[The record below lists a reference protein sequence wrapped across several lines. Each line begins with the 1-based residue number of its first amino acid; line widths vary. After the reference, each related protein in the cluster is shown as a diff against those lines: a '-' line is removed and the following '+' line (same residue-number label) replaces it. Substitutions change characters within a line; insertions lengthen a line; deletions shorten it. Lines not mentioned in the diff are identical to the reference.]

1 MIGAICYDNFGT
13 LRGRNTKVNTDWYLS
28 ISVIP
33 LLACGG
39 FLKGDGVGLAVIG
52 EEVLPLGFEC

>member
-1 MIGAICYDNFGT
+1 MDLCSPSMVLVGDVDYCSLYLNHPYFPAI
-13 LRGRNTKVNTDWYLS
+13 
-28 ISVIP
+28 
-33 LLACGG
+33 LLAGGG